1 MPMVATMKPYTLFV
15 SEDDMPPNPRTD
27 YNNFGKML
35 CWHSR
40 YSLGDKH
47 SFDEPREFLEKELF
61 DIYSS
66 YPSSEYGK
74 PVYDFI
80 KSGKAET
87 ARLEYDKSAREWVL
101 YEKWFVGSGW
111 SKSSSYAAALKGKD
125 IPDWFLNDCLA
136 ALEQKELLQLLEKS
150 GSFAVLPL
158 YLYDHSGIT
167 MNTDGFSC
175 PWDSGQ
181 VGWIYADEKS
191 IKDRF
196 GKVTPE
202 TIEKAKGV
210 LKCEVEDYDFYLTG
224 QCYGFQLFE
233 GEVETDSCWGF
244 LGEIRDLQNDLKDY
258 MPEGFEALADNLQYT
273 DDNDLNIYDYIKETE
288 DELDAE
294 IL

>member
-47 SFDEPREFLEKELF
+47 NFDEPGEFLEKQLF

-125 IPDWFLNDCLA
+125 MLILYQTCK
-136 ALEQKELLQLLEKS
+136 QKRTFYK
-150 GSFAVLPL
+150 
-158 YLYDHSGIT
+158 IT
-167 MNTDGFSC
+167 
-175 PWDSGQ
+175 DSGLEYLQ
-181 VGWIYADEKS
+181 QETQKWKNYTGAVNKVL
-191 IKDRF
+191 
-196 GKVTPE
+196 GK
-202 TIEKAKGV
+202 
-210 LKCEVEDYDFYLTG
+210 
-224 QCYGFQLFE
+224 
-233 GEVETDSCWGF
+233 
-244 LGEIRDLQNDLKDY
+244 
-258 MPEGFEALADNLQYT
+258 
-273 DDNDLNIYDYIKETE
+273 
-288 DELDAE
+288 
-294 IL
+294 